1 MEGETQVSSEVPVVK
16 GDPDVADLIKVIL
29 MPE

>member
-1 MEGETQVSSEVPVVK
+1 MEGETQVSSEVPVVT
-16 GDPDVADLIKVIL
+16 DDIEVAGPIKVVL